1 MIEVISK
8 NSSNVFAIINCPEN
22 IKKNWLSVGIGKTIR
37 NVFYLTSEQFGYT
50 SELLKRVNLTVIFK
64 HKL

>member
-1 MIEVISK
+1 MIQVISK

-37 NVFYLTSEQFGYT
+37 GVFYLTSEQMGYT
-50 SELLKRVNLTVIFK
+50 SELLRRTNLSIKFK
-64 HKL
+64 HQL